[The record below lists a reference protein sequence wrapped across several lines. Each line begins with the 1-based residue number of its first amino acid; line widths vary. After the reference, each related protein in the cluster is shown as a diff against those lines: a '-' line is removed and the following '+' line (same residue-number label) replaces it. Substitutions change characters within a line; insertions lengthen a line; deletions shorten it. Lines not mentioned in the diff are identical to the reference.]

1 MARFGSRFGSKAAL
15 GALALAMVG
24 VPVASAF
31 ASAEEPAAALSAEQV
46 TKGRQLFNDN
56 GCNACHA
63 LADATAAGSIGP
75 ALDGNPNIDKGHVVS
90 IVTNGQGAMPSFGW
104 LGEEDIELLA
114 SYIVQVKK

>member
-1 MARFGSRFGSKAAL
+1 MARFGSKFGSKAAL
-15 GALALAMVG
+15 GALALALVG

-31 ASAEEPAAALSAEQV
+31 ATAEDPSAALTEEQV
-46 TKGRQLFNDN
+46 AKGRQMFTDN

-63 LADATAAGSIGP
+63 LADANAAGSIGP
-75 ALDGNPNIDKGHVVS
+75 AFDGNAALDKGHVVN

-104 LGEEDIELLA
+104 LGEEDIDLLA

>member
-1 MARFGSRFGSKAAL
+1 MARFGSSFGSKAAL
-15 GALALAMVG
+15 GALGLALVG

-31 ASAEEPAAALSAEQV
+31 ASAEDPTAMLSVEQV
-46 TKGRQLFNDN
+46 AKGRQMFNDN

-63 LADATAAGSIGP
+63 LADANAAGSVGP
-75 ALDGNPNIDKGHVVS
+75 AFDGNGALDKGHVVN

-104 LGEEDIELLA
+104 LGDEDIELLA